1 MSGPEPLPT
10 FDPSS
15 FFKALDATVLA
26 RGLRWKDVSAQTG
39 VSTSTLSR
47 MAQGRGP
54 DAASMAVLSA
64 WADLNPGDFT
74 SFPRRMT
81 QRAAPLALLTSSLRK
96 DPRLSPESAATLEA
110 VIKATYERLVDGAA
124 QPRGTS
130 VKKP

>member
-1 MSGPEPLPT
+1 MVEAFPS

-39 VSTSTLSR
+39 VSASTLSR

-64 WADLNPGDFT
+64 WAELNPADFT
-74 SFPRRMT
+74 SFPKPVS
-81 QRAAPLALLTSSLRK
+81 QRAAPLALLTSSLRT
-96 DPRLSPESAATLEA
+96 DPGCHRIRPPLLRL
-110 VIKATYERLVDGAA
+110 
-124 QPRGTS
+124 
-130 VKKP
+130 